1 MLRRLLRSMSLLTL
15 VVIAPVRV
23 TAQQSTAGSSGAVA
37 EIRSAVRR
45 YDDALRRADTAV
57 VGRFWASDYVFVNP
71 RGERVTR
78 AARLANLRAGRTSLD
93 SLAHAPQEEQI
104 NVHGDVA
111 VYSTLL
117 ALGGRYGGKGQVGKY
132 RALVVWVRRDGRW
145 QQVASQMTPVL
156 AP

>member
-1 MLRRLLRSMSLLTL
+1 MLRCLLRSISVLTL
-15 VVIAPVRV
+15 VVVAPVRAP
-23 TAQQSTAGSSGAVA
+23 AQQNASSGAVA
-37 EIRSAVRR
+37 EIRSAVRQ
-45 YDDALRRADTAV
+45 YDDALRRADTVAV
-57 VGRFWASDYVFVNP
+57 GKFWASDYVFVNP
-71 RGERVTR
+71 RGERVSR
-78 AARLANLRAGRTSLD
+78 AARLANLGAGRTSLD

-117 ALGGRYGGKGQVGKY
+117 TLRGRYGGKDHVGKY
-132 RALVVWVRRDGRW
+132 RALVVWVRHDGRW